1 MNIQKSTIPCLC
13 LSPYL
18 IQIPICTTPSH
29 TPLKWRHLWIPQTP
43 AHKTS
48 SRAASNF
55 FPLNTP
61 HLRSFPVIYKRVE
74 ARRLRIPERERKNFY
89 HFLFTTLKMCFDGQF
104 DLKNRGKN
112 SIYFR
117 HFFPTLNLPYSRH
130 WPTRF
135 LFKKPQI

>member
-1 MNIQKSTIPCLC
+1 MICVDFQLSICFTILCPLMVIKSLQLPVNKNQNFWVLISQMNIQKSTIPCLC

-29 TPLKWRHLWIPQTP
+29 PPLRWRHLWIPQTP

-74 ARRLRIPERERKNFY
+74 KTENTREREKKNFY
-89 HFLFTTLKMCFDGQF
+89 HFLFTRLKICFDG
-104 DLKNRGKN
+104 
-112 SIYFR
+112 
-117 HFFPTLNLPYSRH
+117 
-130 WPTRF
+130 
-135 LFKKPQI
+135 